1 MQFAIIARDKADS
14 ENIRDTLRP
23 RRLQWL
29 TANQGRIIAGGGL
42 VDDRNKHVHGGLM
55 IVDAKDRAEA
65 EQFAAEDPFTGA
77 GLYDEVK
84 VVRWRRVFWNY
95 GRITSPDP
103 FKPD

>member
-1 MQFAIIARDKADS
+1 MQFAIIATDKAASEEIRDK
-14 ENIRDTLRP
+14 LRP

-55 IVDAKDRAEA
+55 IIDAKDRADA
-65 EQFAAEDPFTGA
+65 EQFAAEDPFTDA
-77 GLYDEVK
+77 GLYAEVK

-95 GRITSPDP
+95 GRIMSPDP